1 MTNLRSKIIIPYFSH
16 WNYTIFGTTERK
28 WNIKMKRKIL
38 QGLMLILILATIV
51 SGCTVGDSNIVEVPK
66 IEENI
71 GITENVESTIEEDG
85 LYSTPEEVA
94 EYIHLYNKL
103 PQNFITKKEAI
114 DLGWDSNKGNLWEVT
129 DKMSIG
135 GDSFG
140 NREGLLPKAENRKY
154 FECDVNYEGGFRGAE
169 RIVYSNDGLIF
180 YTKDH
185 YKTFEQLY

>member
-1 MTNLRSKIIIPYFSH
+1 
-16 WNYTIFGTTERK
+16 
-28 WNIKMKRKIL
+28 MKRKIL
-38 QGLMLILILATIV
+38 HGLMLILILATIV
-51 SGCTVGDSNIVEVPK
+51 SGCTVKDANIVEVPK
-66 IEENI
+66 IEDNKGIIENI
-71 GITENVESTIEEDG
+71 GSTIKEDG

-103 PQNFITKKEAI
+103 PQNFITKKEAT

-135 GDSFG
+135 GNSFG

-154 FECDVNYEGGFRGAE
+154 FECDVNYEGGFRGSE